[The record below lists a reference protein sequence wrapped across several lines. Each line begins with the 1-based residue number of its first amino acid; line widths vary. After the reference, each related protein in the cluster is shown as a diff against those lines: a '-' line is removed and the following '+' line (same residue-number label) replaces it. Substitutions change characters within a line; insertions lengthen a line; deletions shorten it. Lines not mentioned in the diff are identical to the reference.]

1 MAEQAQFET
10 LLANLMSHDNDVRK
24 QSETMYDGIPVT
36 NRAQF
41 LLQASRNANAAP
53 EVRQMGAVLLRRLLT
68 MSFEE
73 AWPTFP
79 PELQAAIKT
88 QLLAGIQQETTPNVR
103 RKICDATAELAR
115 NLMGDDGTNHWPEAL
130 KFLFECASSQD
141 PGLKES
147 ALNIFCSIP
156 GIFGNQQA
164 HYLEVIKQMLY
175 QCMTDQSS
183 PQVQRLA
190 AKATANFILEN
201 ENDATLQR
209 QLSDLLPGILQ
220 SLSESASTQDDDCVL
235 KSMIDLAENTPKYLR
250 LQLDSVLNIN
260 LQILSNSELPDQWRH
275 LGLEVIVTLAET
287 APAMVRKRTKLIPV
301 LIPQVMALMVDLEEE
316 EDWAT
321 SDEAEDEDSDSNAIA
336 GETGLDRLACGL
348 GGKTVLPLVSAA
360 LPQMLQNADWRYR
373 HAALMAISAIG
384 EGCHNQMQAHL
395 PSVVEAVLPFLQD
408 MHPRVRY
415 AACNALG
422 QMATD
427 FAPLFQKKF
436 IDKVIRGLL
445 IVLDDFQHPRVQA
458 HAGAALVNFSEDCP
472 KSLLLPYLDP
482 ILAKLEHVLSVKIQE
497 VFAKGTKMVLEQV
510 VTTIAAVADTS
521 EDAFVP
527 YYDRFMPSLKL
538 LMQSANSKE
547 LRLLRG
553 KTIECI
559 SLIGLAVGTQKFM
572 QDAADVMQMLLAT
585 QTDSQAQEM
594 DDDDPQMSFMISAW
608 ARMCKLLGKQFQQ
621 YLPVVMGPLL
631 KAAAIKPEVALLD
644 EDDMKQVSED
654 DGWQFVSLS
663 DQQSFGIRTTGLEEK
678 STACQMLVCYA
689 RELKEAFADY
699 TEQVVKL
706 MVPLLK
712 FYFHDVVRLSA
723 AEIMPCLIECATTKG
738 EVYMREMWNFMC
750 PEIIAAMGTEPES
763 DVLSQLMESF
773 AKCVELL
780 GKGCLS
786 NNEHLSSLGKT
797 INDHLEAHFHKQ
809 DERQER
815 RKDEDYDE
823 VVEESLQEQNED
835 DIYMLSKVSDIIH
848 SLLGT
853 HREEMLP
860 FFEQLMPHFIKL
872 LTNERPW
879 SDRQWGLCIWD
890 DVVEYCGPVSFKY
903 QQHFLQP
910 MVAAITDKNA
920 EVRQAAAY
928 GCGVMAQFGGENYK
942 QALQEA
948 LPRLTQ
954 VISDP
959 QSREVENLPPT
970 ENAISA
976 VTKMMKYQPAS
987 VDVDA
992 ILPHWLSWLPV
1003 KEDKEECVHIYNF
1016 LCDLVENNNVIVLGP
1031 NNSNLPSVLG
1041 IIADGI
1047 AAEAHSQDQG
1057 LTERLKTIIRQMQGL
1072 GDLWTTCV
1080 GQLTPDQQQ
1089 ALIKFME
1096 VPQT

>member
-183 PQVQRLA
+183 PQVRRLA

-497 VFAKGTKMVLEQV
+497 
-510 VTTIAAVADTS
+510 
-521 EDAFVP
+521 
-527 YYDRFMPSLKL
+527 
-538 LMQSANSKE
+538 
-547 LRLLRG
+547 
-553 KTIECI
+553 
-559 SLIGLAVGTQKFM
+559 FM

-773 AKCVELL
+773 AK
-780 GKGCLS
+780 
-786 NNEHLSSLGKT
+786 
-797 INDHLEAHFHKQ
+797 
-809 DERQER
+809 
-815 RKDEDYDE
+815 
-823 VVEESLQEQNED
+823 NED

>member
-10 LLANLMSHDNDVRK
+10 LLANLMSPDNDVRK
-24 QSETMYDGIPVT
+24 QAETMYDGIPVA

-41 LLQASRNANAAP
+41 LLQASRNANAAA

-141 PGLKES
+141 PALKES

-175 QCMTDQSS
+175 QCMTDQTS
-183 PQVQRLA
+183 PQVRRLA

-260 LQILSNSELPDQWRH
+260 LQILSNPDLPDQWRH

-287 APAMVRKRTKLIPV
+287 APAMVRKRAKIVPL

-348 GGKTVLPLVSAA
+348 GGKTVLPHVSAA
-360 LPQMLQNADWRYR
+360 LPQMLQNVDWRYR

-384 EGCHNQMQAHL
+384 EGCHNQMQAVL
-395 PSVVEAVLPFLQD
+395 PSVVDAVLPFLQD
-408 MHPRVRY
+408 QHPRVRY

-482 ILAKLEHVLSVKIQE
+482 ILAKLEQVLSVKIQE
-497 VFAKGTKMVLEQV
+497 VVAKGTKMVLEQV

-521 EDAFVP
+521 EDAFVQ

-572 QDAADVMQMLLAT
+572 QDASDVMQMLLAT

-621 YLPVVMGPLL
+621 YLPVVMTPLL

-644 EDDMKQVSED
+644 EDDMKQVNED

-712 FYFHDVVRLSA
+712 FYFHDDILS
-723 AEIMPCLIECATTKG
+723 T
-738 EVYMREMWNFMC
+738 
-750 PEIIAAMGTEPES
+750 AM
-763 DVLSQLMESF
+763 L
-773 AKCVELL
+773 
-780 GKGCLS
+780 
-786 NNEHLSSLGKT
+786 
-797 INDHLEAHFHKQ
+797 
-809 DERQER
+809 
-815 RKDEDYDE
+815 
-823 VVEESLQEQNED
+823 
-835 DIYMLSKVSDIIH
+835 
-848 SLLGT
+848 
-853 HREEMLP
+853 
-860 FFEQLMPHFIKL
+860 
-872 LTNERPW
+872 
-879 SDRQWGLCIWD
+879 
-890 DVVEYCGPVSFKY
+890 
-903 QQHFLQP
+903 
-910 MVAAITDKNA
+910 
-920 EVRQAAAY
+920 
-928 GCGVMAQFGGENYK
+928 
-942 QALQEA
+942 
-948 LPRLTQ
+948 
-954 VISDP
+954 
-959 QSREVENLPPT
+959 
-970 ENAISA
+970 
-976 VTKMMKYQPAS
+976 
-987 VDVDA
+987 
-992 ILPHWLSWLPV
+992 
-1003 KEDKEECVHIYNF
+1003 
-1016 LCDLVENNNVIVLGP
+1016 
-1031 NNSNLPSVLG
+1031 
-1041 IIADGI
+1041 
-1047 AAEAHSQDQG
+1047 
-1057 LTERLKTIIRQMQGL
+1057 
-1072 GDLWTTCV
+1072 
-1080 GQLTPDQQQ
+1080 
-1089 ALIKFME
+1089 
-1096 VPQT
+1096 